1 MQKYTIDPEYKALL
15 PPQTEDE
22 RKALEESILA
32 DGCRDALIVDE
43 TNTIIDGHNRYE
55 ICTKHNIPF
64 NVVIRHFDSRDDII
78 VFICRNQIGRR
89 NLSPDTLSYVI
100 GLMYNLE
107 KKKRGAETGGRGNQH
122 TKLVNGKN
130 CQLPRNTYTS
140 EKIAKIAGVSEK
152 SVRNAGQFASAV
164 DTLSENEPSVKAAI
178 LSGKSGLTRK
188 SVVEI
193 AAMDDEKKKA
203 AVDKIKAG
211 EGRKVVDEMKP
222 AKRMCAK
229 CGIEKDE
236 SEFNRNS
243 SICIKCVT
251 KKAEISRI
259 IDYSGDIKEQLENIA
274 LAEKINEEM
283 RIEKRDCDITIDD
296 VIEKINIAIESLTD
310 QIFEIKESYTEIIK
324 KNPKKIKTAL
334 LATEAA
340 MKRIRRCFYA

>member
-1 MQKYTIDPEYKALL
+1 MNKYIIDPEYKALL

-64 NVVIRHFDSRDDII
+64 NVVVRHFDSRDDII

-89 NLSPDTLSYVI
+89 NLNKDTMNYII
-100 GLMYNLE
+100 GVMYNHD
-107 KKKRGAETGGRGNQH
+107 KCKVGGKRDDG
-122 TKLVNGKN
+122 
-130 CQLPRNTYTS
+130 CQNDNLPTRTT
-140 EKIAKIAGVSEK
+140 ERIAKELGIGVHTVHRAGK
-152 SVRNAGQFASAV
+152 FASAV
-164 DTLSENEPSVKAAI
+164 DKLSQSDPELKKKI
-178 LSGKSGLTRK
+178 LSGKSGVTQK
-188 SVVEI
+188 GIVEI
-193 AAMDDEKKKA
+193 AAMDEEKKKA

-222 AKRMCAK
+222 AKRMCSR
-229 CGIEKDE
+229 CGVEKNE
-236 SEFNRNS
+236 NEFNRNS

-251 KKAEISRI
+251 KRTEISRV
-259 IDYSGDIKEQLENIA
+259 IDFSGNVEEQRENIA

-283 RIEKRDCDITIDD
+283 RMEERDCEITVDD

-310 QIFEIKESYTEIIK
+310 QILEIRESYQEIIK
-324 KNPKKIKTAL
+324 KNPKKMKTAL

-340 MKRIRRCFYA
+340 MKKIRRCFYA